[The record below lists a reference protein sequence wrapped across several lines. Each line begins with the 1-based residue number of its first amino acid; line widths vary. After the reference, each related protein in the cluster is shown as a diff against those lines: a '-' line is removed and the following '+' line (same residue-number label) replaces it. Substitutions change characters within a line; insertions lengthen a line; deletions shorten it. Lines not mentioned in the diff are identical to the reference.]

1 MKKKLLI
8 GVLVIGFC
16 FSCISCGSN
25 TEKENNANV
34 TQKESEQPESDSQES
49 VTQEAESN
57 TSAKVDE
64 IMLQAKNDA
73 EHISEDE
80 ATEKWN
86 EAFKYLK
93 EHQSN
98 FYENNEVMEQ
108 SMYYGTFIY
117 EYIELNA
124 KATNVSELP
133 DATRTAYEA
142 GLSTVE
148 AIKYVYRGA
157 ASVDD
162 EDTQSKL
169 KEATDNLDLMKIE

>member
-8 GVLVIGFC
+8 GVLVMGFC

-34 TQKESEQPESDSQES
+34 AQEESGQS
-49 VTQEAESN
+49 EAEPN

-64 IMLQAKNDA
+64 IMLQAKSDA
-73 EHISEDE
+73 ANISEDE
-80 ATEKWN
+80 ATQKWN
-86 EAFKYLK
+86 DAFKYLK

-98 FYENNEVMEQ
+98 FYESNEVMEQ

-169 KEATDNLDLMKIE
+169 KEATSNLDLMKIE